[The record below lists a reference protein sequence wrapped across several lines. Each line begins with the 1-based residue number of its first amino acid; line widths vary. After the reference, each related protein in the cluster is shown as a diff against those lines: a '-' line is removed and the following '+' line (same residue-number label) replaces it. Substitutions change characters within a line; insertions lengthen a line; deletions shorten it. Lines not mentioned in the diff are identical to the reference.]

1 MIDIVIYRIFIGVT
15 ESAAPFFALLSGR
28 YRDHVHITTGRKEL
42 MVTVNGKELDVAG
55 KNLAE
60 FLDESNYKPVRVV
73 VEINEEIIPRE
84 QYGNIFFSDND
95 CVEVVSFMGG
105 GAAK

>member
-1 MIDIVIYRIFIGVT
+1 
-15 ESAAPFFALLSGR
+15 
-28 YRDHVHITTGRKEL
+28 

-60 FLDESNYKPVRVV
+60 FLEESNYKPVRVV

-84 QYGNIFFSDND
+84 QYGDIFFADND